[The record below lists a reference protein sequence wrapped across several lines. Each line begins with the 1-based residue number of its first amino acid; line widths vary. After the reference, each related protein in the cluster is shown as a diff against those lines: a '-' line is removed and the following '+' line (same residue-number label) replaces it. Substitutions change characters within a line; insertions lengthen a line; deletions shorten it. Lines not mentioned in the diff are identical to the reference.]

1 MAATLDDIKELL
13 EKQIEQT
20 AKGKPVGP
28 RPGATA
34 GGVEQSSAEL
44 EAINAKLREQAT
56 ILSDPSINPAAQA
69 AAKKEYNRLLTE
81 EGRLTARLTKLEKK
95 HAAELGKVAEAMRDS
110 SEAAAAGID
119 IYSDFGSNLSSVGG
133 GLGSLIKGL
142 GKGGGLAGIVK
153 SAAGALQGLAKAAGN
168 FFIGTAERVS
178 EMQKVRGELMRT
190 TGATAEL
197 GRTTMNVYETMK
209 MNELGPTLDEVADST
224 KALMNNTTDFTMLS
238 GRQQGQLIET
248 AATLNRLGVSN
259 EDFGKGV
266 QEATKSMGVS
276 MDDADELMLGMRA
289 TAQDLGIPVGQ
300 LTGDF
305 ANMGGELAK
314 LGDNGVKAFKDL
326 ARTSKITGIEMK
338 RLLDMTNK
346 FDTFEGAA
354 SQAGQLNAALGGNFV
369 NAMELMDET
378 DPAKRFEMIRDAI
391 NASGKSF
398 QDMGYH
404 ERKFFAEASGLGDA
418 AALARAMS
426 GDMSDLTG
434 NIGKNDDSMAG
445 ATEQAEK
452 LRGVLE
458 RLDSRL
464 QKAEPNLQAT
474 DDAFADLQK
483 ALLDAVSAGADMW
496 RSWID
501 GNEGLLMT
509 LSAIAGVLGNFP
521 ILLKPVWW
529 MAKKVWEWGKK
540 GIGRLTGWTKSTKAL
555 SKTTYGLKQNG
566 QLWVKQQGKFAKH
579 NVLSRLQKFNVRL
592 MKMGHWFKNLG
603 PRITNFAKS
612 LGPKLMNV
620 LKGIGPKF
628 AQLGSR
634 IAAPL
639 INGVSKI
646 MAGLGRIGP
655 FLSRLPSIAGKALT
669 RLGGVGV
676 AAIGSVVNMVRQG
689 FSGVL
694 KSAQTAGSD
703 FKDWIGSWFL
713 GLGYGA
719 AQAIDFLSM
728 GLLESISRMTNS
740 LGMSFE
746 EAWEA
751 LDFGF
756 IGETFVYMFDE
767 GIKSVKS
774 FLGIASRS
782 TVFEGIGSNI
792 VDSLL
797 WPFTSLGPMLAEK
810 MTIALDYWKDKIP
823 AWAQSLMGIEGASPP
838 TIQAPAMTGGGGA
851 TGLAGAVAG
860 RSAAAF
866 DALSDMV
873 TGNSPQAINQ
883 EFTIPFSLDGNVVA
897 KKTFSILGDVVSA
910 AINGE

>member
-1 MAATLDDIKELL
+1 VGATLDDIKELL
-13 EKQIEQT
+13 ERQLEQS
-20 AKGKPVGP
+20 
-28 RPGATA
+28 GAAA
-34 GGVEQSSAEL
+34 GGPARGAPGKATTARTAAEVESV
-44 EAINAKLREQAT
+44 NAKLREQQT
-56 ILSDPSINPAAQA
+56 IIESNTASEEEKA
-69 AAKKEYNRLLTE
+69 AALAQQNKLLQQQE
-81 EGRLTARLTKLEKK
+81 KAANKAR
-95 HAAELGKVAEAMRDS
+95 AAETKYWEQMKEHQASVGESLTS
-110 SEAAAAGID
+110 NLD
-119 IYSDFGSNLSSVGG
+119 IYSDFSSNLSSAG
-133 GLGSLIKGL
+133 KGL
-142 GKGGGLAGIVK
+142 GNIIKTIGKGKGGIFQTALNLA
-153 SAAGALQGLAKAAGN
+153 SGAFQGLAKAAGQ
-168 FFIGTAERVS
+168 FAIGTAKRVS

-197 GRTTMNVYETMK
+197 GRTTMDVYETMK
-209 MNELGPTLDEVADST
+209 MKSLGPTLDEVSAST

-354 SQAGQLNAALGGNFV
+354 TQAGQLNAALGGNFV

-474 DDAFADLQK
+474 DDATQGLQK